1 MYKILVI
8 SSCFLV
14 SACTTDPIPEEEF
27 EGPTSNFP
35 LLGTVPDR
43 PVLPEKE
50 TLIRQQN
57 RLQTE
62 HDEAEKKQDDL
73 LKSLK

>member
-8 SSCFLV
+8 SSCFLL
-14 SACTTDPIPEEEF
+14 SACTTDPVPEEEF
-27 EGPTSNFP
+27 EGPTSDFP

-43 PVLPEKE
+43 PVLPKKE
-50 TLIRQQN
+50 ALARQQHH
-57 RLQTE
+57 LQTE
-62 HDEAEKKQDDL
+62 HDDAEKKQADL